1 MKFSIN
7 WLNEYVDVKLT
18 PQELSDRLTMAGLE
32 VDAITHEY
40 GYMDT
45 VVLGR
50 ITEAVKHPNADKLQ
64 LCKVDIGAG
73 ELQDVVCGAPNA
85 KTGMQVAMAKV
96 GTTLPNGLT
105 LKSTK
110 IRGEKSEGML
120 CSASELG
127 LNEDHS
133 GILDLNFDW
142 PLGTPLNKALG
153 LDSATLEVDLTP
165 NRVDC
170 ASIIG
175 IAREVAAIQKDT
187 MRMPVIETKFDNDSN
202 AVLKETSVT
211 VEAKDHC
218 PRYAARLVK
227 NVKIK
232 PSPNW
237 LKSYL
242 LSVGLRPINNI
253 VDITNFVLM
262 ECGQP
267 LHAFDFDTLA
277 EKRIVVKL
285 AKDGDK
291 FTTLDGKERTLT
303 AEMLMICDSEKP
315 VGIAGVMG
323 GLNSEITDKTQNV
336 LIESA
341 YFAPSSIRKTSKKLG
356 LKTDASFRFERG
368 VDYEGVLFP
377 LDRAADLMVRLGE
390 GELVDGL
397 IDVKGNLPEQ
407 VQICLPLAMVNRI
420 LDVPLSS
427 LEIQELLTS
436 VGFVCEAVAT
446 DFAVSVDDVLLR
458 VTVPTFR
465 VDVKL
470 AEDLIEEIA
479 RLYGYERI
487 PVKLPVIPVGP
498 AKTPELLDFNTWLKI
513 KMSGLGFNE
522 IISYNFIP
530 AQSCDRLGF
539 AENDP
544 RRNVV
549 KLLNPLSEELAVL
562 RSSLIPGLLHN
573 MAHNVA
579 HQQKNLK
586 TFEIAKTFVM
596 YDEELPRETEALAA
610 LWTGLRRESGWQ
622 QETTADFYDL
632 KGAVEASFAG
642 LHINN
647 ADFRAIA
654 SDDATYSYLKPGHRA
669 VIMINDSVI
678 GCLGELDAKTLKNF
692 GLKQTAFVLELDI
705 ESLKENITAVKY
717 EISNT
722 RFPSTSRDITMIVDK
737 AVAAADIQT
746 FIAAAKARYLES
758 AEVVAVFEGEKIP
771 VGHKSI
777 SFRMHYRSP
786 EKTLE
791 DGDVNPVHEKLSKKL
806 ATEFKAL
813 EPA

>member
-7 WLNEYVDVKLT
+7 WLKEYVEVKLT
-18 PQELSDRLTMAGLE
+18 PQELSDRLTMASLE
-32 VDAITHEY
+32 VDSIEESYAF
-40 GYMDT
+40 MDT

-64 LCKVDIGAG
+64 LCKVDIGSG

-85 KTGMQVAMAKV
+85 KAGMQVAMAKV

-133 GILDLNFDW
+133 GILDLNFEL
-142 PLGTPLNKALG
+142 PLGTSLSAALG

-175 IAREVAAIQKDT
+175 IAREVAAIQKTDL
-187 MRMPVIETKFDNDSN
+187 RLPAIETKFDNDSN
-202 AVLKETSVT
+202 AINQDTSVT

-232 PSPNW
+232 PSPDW

-277 EKRIVVKL
+277 ENRIVVKL

-291 FTTLDGKERTLT
+291 FTTLDGKERSLT
-303 AEMLMICDSEKP
+303 SEMLMICDGEKP

-368 VDYEGVLFP
+368 VDYEGALFA

-397 IDVKGNLPEQ
+397 IDVKGNLPEP
-407 VQICLPLAMVNRI
+407 VVIRLEMAMVSRLLDLPLT
-420 LDVPLSS
+420 S
-427 LEIQELLTS
+427 LEVRDLLTS
-436 VGFVCEAVAT
+436 VGFACKPEST
-446 DFAVSVDDVLLR
+446 DFAVTVEDVILR

-470 AEDLIEEIA
+470 PEDLIEEIA
-479 RLYGYERI
+479 RLYGYDHI
-487 PVKLPVIPVGP
+487 PVKLPVIPVDP
-498 AKTPELLDFNTWLKI
+498 SKTPEIIDFNTLLKI

-522 IISYNFIP
+522 IVSYNFIP

-539 AENDP
+539 AAEDP

-562 RSSLIPGLLHN
+562 RSSLVPGLLHN
-573 MAHNVA
+573 MAHNAA

-596 YDEELPRETEALAA
+596 YDEELPKETETMAA
-610 LWTGLRRESGWQ
+610 LWTGLRHEPGWQ
-622 QETTADFYDL
+622 QENPADFYDL
-632 KGAVEASFAG
+632 KGTAEALFAG
-642 LHINN
+642 LHINDVRF
-647 ADFRAIA
+647 AAIA
-654 SDDATYSYLKPGHRA
+654 DDDLAYSYLKPGHRA
-669 VIMINDSVI
+669 VIMAGERILGS
-678 GCLGELDAKTLKNF
+678 LGELDAKTLKNF

-705 ESLKENITAVKY
+705 ENLKISLAPVKY

-722 RFPSTSRDITMIVDK
+722 RFPSTSRDITMLVDK
-737 AVAAADIQT
+737 SVTAAEILA
-746 FIAAAKARYLES
+746 FIKAAKPRFMES
-758 AEVVAVFEGEKIP
+758 AEVVAVFEGDKIAK
-771 VGHKSI
+771 GKKSV

-791 DGDVNPVHEKLSKKL
+791 DGDVNPIHEKLSKKL
-806 ATEFKAL
+806 NQEFSAQ
-813 EPA
+813 

>member
-7 WLNEYVDVKLT
+7 WLKEYVDVKLT

-32 VDAITHEY
+32 VDAIEESF
-40 GYMDT
+40 GFLDA

-64 LCKVDIGAG
+64 LCKVDIGTG

-85 KTGMQVAMAKV
+85 KAGMQVAMAKV

-120 CSASELG
+120 CSVTELG
-127 LNEDHS
+127 LGDDHS
-133 GILDLNFDW
+133 GIMDLDFDL
-142 PLGTPLNKALG
+142 PLGTPLSTALG

-170 ASIIG
+170 ASVIG
-175 IAREVAAIQKDT
+175 IAREVAAIQKT
-187 MRMPVIETKFDNDSN
+187 ALRMPVIETRFNNDSD
-202 AVLKETSVT
+202 AIYKETSVT
-211 VEAKDHC
+211 VEAQDHC

-232 PSPNW
+232 PSPDW

-277 EKRIVVKL
+277 QNRIVVKL

-303 AEMLMICDSEKP
+303 SEMLMICDGEKP

-323 GLNSEITDKTQNV
+323 GLNSEITGNTRNV

-368 VDYEGVLFP
+368 VDYEGALFA

-390 GELVDGL
+390 GKLTDGL
-397 IDVKGNLPEQ
+397 IDVKGTLPES
-407 VQICLPLAMVNRI
+407 VVIRLEMALVSRLLDLPLTT
-420 LDVPLSS
+420 
-427 LEIQELLTS
+427 LEVRDLLNS
-436 VGFVCEAVAT
+436 VGFKCKAETT
-446 DFAVSVDDVLLR
+446 DFAVTVEDVIMRVD
-458 VTVPTFR
+458 VPTFR

-470 AEDLIEEIA
+470 PEDLIEEIA
-479 RLYGYERI
+479 RLYGYDHI
-487 PVKLPVIPVGP
+487 PVKLPVIPVDP
-498 AKTPELLDFNTWLKI
+498 SQTPEIMDFNTLLKV
-513 KMSGLGFNE
+513 KMCGLGFNE
-522 IISYNFIP
+522 IVSYNFIP

-562 RSSLIPGLLHN
+562 RSSLVPGLLHN
-573 MAHNVA
+573 LAHNAA

-610 LWTGLRRESGWQ
+610 LWTGLRHEPGWQ
-622 QETTADFYDL
+622 QEAPADFYDL
-632 KGAVEASFAG
+632 KGAAETLLAS
-642 LHINN
+642 LHINGVRF
-647 ADFRAIA
+647 AAIA
-654 SDDATYSYLKPGHRA
+654 DGDEIYSYLKPGHRA
-669 VIMINDSVI
+669 IITAGELILGS
-678 GCLGELDAKTLKNF
+678 LGELDAKTLKNF

-705 ESLKENITAVKY
+705 ESLKQCVVPVKY
-717 EISNT
+717 AISHT
-722 RFPSTSRDITMIVDK
+722 RFPSTSRDITLLADK
-737 AVAAADIQT
+737 GVTTAEILA
-746 FIAAAKARYLES
+746 FITAAKPRFMEN
-758 AEVVAVFEGEKIP
+758 AEVVAVFAGEKIP
-771 VGHKSI
+771 AGKKSV
-777 SFRMHYRSP
+777 SFRIHYRSP

-791 DGDVNPVHEKLSKKL
+791 DGDVNPVHEELSKKL
-806 ATEFKAL
+806 HQEFEA
-813 EPA
+813 

>member
-7 WLNEYVDVKLT
+7 WLKEYVDVKLT
-18 PQELSDRLTMAGLE
+18 PQELADRLTMAGLE
-32 VDAITHEY
+32 VDSIAESY
-40 GYMDT
+40 AYLQT

-50 ITEAVKHPNADKLQ
+50 IAAADKHPNADKLQ
-64 LCKVDIGAG
+64 LCKVDIGTG

-85 KTGMQVAMAKV
+85 KAGMQVAMALV

-105 LKSTK
+105 LKNTK
-110 IRGEKSEGML
+110 IRGEKSTGML

-127 LNEDHS
+127 LSEDHS
-133 GILDLNFDW
+133 GILDLDFNL
-142 PLGTPLNKALG
+142 PLGTPLSAALG

-175 IAREVAAIQKDT
+175 IARETAAIQKT
-187 MRMPVIETKFDNDSN
+187 ALSLPAIETKFNN
-202 AVLKETSVT
+202 ADDAIHQATSVT
-211 VEAKDHC
+211 VQDKAHC

-227 NVKIK
+227 NIKIK
-232 PSPNW
+232 PSPEW
-237 LKSYL
+237 LKSCL

-277 EKRIVVKL
+277 EKRVVVKL
-285 AKDGDK
+285 AQEGDK

-303 AEMLMICDSEKP
+303 AEMLMICDGEKP

-323 GLNSEITDKTQNV
+323 GLNSEITAKTQNV

-341 YFAPSSIRKTSKKLG
+341 YFAPASIRRTSKKLG

-368 VDYEGVLFP
+368 VDYAGALFA
-377 LDRAADLMVRLGE
+377 LDRAADLMVRLGD
-390 GELVDGL
+390 GELADGL
-397 IDVKGNLPEQ
+397 IDVQGDLPQPVEI
-407 VQICLPLAMVNRI
+407 VLPMSMVNRI
-420 LDVPLSS
+420 LDLSLTS
-427 LEIQELLTS
+427 WEVSALLNS
-436 VGFVCEAVAT
+436 VGFAT
-446 DFAVSVDDVLLR
+446 AIAAEESGAAGQDTLLR
-458 VTVPTFR
+458 VSVPTFR

-470 AEDLIEEIA
+470 PEDLIEEIA
-479 RLYGYERI
+479 RLYGYEHI
-487 PVKLPVIPVGP
+487 PVKLPLIPVDP
-498 AKTPELLDFNTWLKI
+498 SKTPEIIDFNTQLKI

-530 AQSCDRLGF
+530 AQSCDRLGL
-539 AENDP
+539 AASDP

-549 KLLNPLSEELAVL
+549 ELLNPLSEELAVL

-573 MAHNVA
+573 MAHNA
-579 HQQKNLK
+579 SHQQKNLK
-586 TFEIAKTFVM
+586 TFELAKAFVM
-596 YDEELPRETEALAA
+596 YDAELPCETETMAA
-610 LWTGLRRESGWQ
+610 LWTGQRQPSGWQ
-622 QETTADFYDL
+622 QENPADFYDL
-632 KGAVEASFAG
+632 KGAAEALFIG
-642 LHINN
+642 LHIH
-647 ADFRAIA
+647 DVSFTAIA
-654 SDDATYSYLKPGHRA
+654 DDNPAYGYLKPGHRA
-669 VIMINDSVI
+669 VITASGRIL

-705 ESLKENITAVKY
+705 ESLKASVTTVKY
-717 EISNT
+717 AISST
-722 RFPSTSRDITMIVDK
+722 RFPSTSRDLTIIVDK
-737 AVAAADIQT
+737 GVHAAEILA
-746 FIAAAKARYLES
+746 FIMNSKPRFMEN

-771 VGHKSI
+771 AGQKSL
-777 SFRMHYRSP
+777 SFRLHYRSP

-806 ATEFKAL
+806 SREFMA
-813 EPA
+813 